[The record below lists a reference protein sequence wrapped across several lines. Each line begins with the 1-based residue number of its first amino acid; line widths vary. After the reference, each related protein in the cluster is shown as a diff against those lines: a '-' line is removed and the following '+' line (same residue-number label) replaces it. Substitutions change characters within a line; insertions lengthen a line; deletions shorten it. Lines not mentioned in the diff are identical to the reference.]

1 MTACF
6 ARACCLALALIA
18 TGASAQPGFGRVPP
32 AEWVQIRY
40 FEPRTAGLSRIQQYM
55 QREQMLEVFAASTEE
70 RVRWKPPLALIA
82 DECGTR
88 NAAYARGDRVIII
101 CYELVQARL
110 QIVTAKLKTA
120 SADIQLA
127 AAIGSIAFV
136 MMHELGHALLHMHAA
151 SFLGR
156 EEDVADQ
163 FAAYMILESKRTSH
177 GATMAFGALI
187 AYDDANVY
195 YTQQHY
201 AGQHALDP
209 QRRYNLA
216 CWIYG
221 WSPDRMGAV
230 ASYARLPKDR
240 LARCEAEYAQ
250 IKRGVETVFAPALK

>member
-1 MTACF
+1 MPARF
-6 ARACCLALALIA
+6 VRACCLVLALIA
-18 TGASAQPGFGRVPP
+18 PGAAAQPGFGRVPP
-32 AEWVQIRY
+32 AEWIQVRY
-40 FEPRTAGLSRIQQYM
+40 FEPKTAGLSRIQQYM
-55 QREQMLEVFAASTEE
+55 QREQMLEAFAAIIEE

-82 DECGTR
+82 DECGTK

-136 MMHELGHALLHMHAA
+136 MMHELGHALLHMHSA

-250 IKRGVETVFAPALK
+250 IKRGVETVFASALK

>member
-1 MTACF
+1 MPARL
-6 ARACCLALALIA
+6 ARACCLAFALFAPFAAAQA
-18 TGASAQPGFGRVPP
+18 TFGRMPP
-32 AEWVQIRY
+32 AEWVQVKY
-40 FEPRTAGLSRIQQYM
+40 FEPKTAALARIQEYM
-55 QREQMLEVFAASTEE
+55 QREQMLEVFAAIIEE
-70 RVRWKPPLALIA
+70 KVKWKPPLALVA
-82 DECGTR
+82 DECGTK
-88 NAAYARGDRVIII
+88 NAAYARGDRVIIL

-136 MMHELGHALLHMHAA
+136 MMHELGHALLHIHSA

-156 EEDVADQ
+156 EEDVVDQ
-163 FAAYMILESKRTSH
+163 FAAYVILESRRTTH

-209 QRRYNLA
+209 QRRYNLT

-221 WSPDRMGAV
+221 WSPHRMGAV
-230 ASYARLPKDR
+230 ASYARLPKER

-250 IKRGVETVFAPALK
+250 IKRGVETVFASALK